1 MNEGRSSQ
9 PTAIQLVNWHYVFKA
24 KNCYRYCSLGEK
36 VYFQNSASIRG
47 YFAGDGGISLPEVLQ
62 IVAKKNGI
70 SLFKL

>member
-1 MNEGRSSQ
+1 MFLKQ
-9 PTAIQLVNWHYVFKA
+9 KIAIDIVPQGK
-24 KNCYRYCSLGEK
+24 K
-36 VYFQNSASIRG
+36 SASIRG